1 MDINGFQKKK
11 KSGNVLNVSLLGG
24 IKKKMSE
31 AKIGIILQNGKIAVK
46 MNLKDVNQGEISLI
60 ITHLELLKSSLL
72 SKFTQGLKK
81 I

>member
-1 MDINGFQKKK
+1 VDINGFQKKK